1 MIRKRDN
8 KKVFRDPIYGYI
20 NVEYDFIS
28 DLIDSNEFQRLRRI
42 RQLSGVSMV
51 FHGAEHSRFSH
62 SIGVYGLAYKV
73 LQEQQVIKNYLNEY
87 EQVVFL
93 TAALLHDIGH
103 GPYSHSFEHV
113 FGLSHEAYSAK
124 IIRHSTGIASILDQ
138 VSESLKEDVCS
149 VILKQGKFKIIEQL
163 ISSQLDVDRMD
174 YLERDSYFTG
184 AKYGNIDKDRI
195 IRMMTIKDNI
205 IVFKEGAIHAIEN
218 YLISRYHMYWQV
230 YYHPVARS
238 YEIILEQIYLR
249 MLDLIKDKQL
259 DDDYSLYL
267 KNVIENQE
275 DITSYLELDDYYV
288 NGLIKRYRHHKDVIL
303 NTLCNDFLDRHLF
316 SYETIKDTSDE
327 RILEIKALVN
337 DNNYFYKIDQVSQVT
352 YLLNEFDIVINRIN
366 ILMKDGEIKKLDQV
380 SPIVKG
386 LSVSGIK
393 TDCKLFFRH
402 V

>member
-28 DLIDSNEFQRLRRI
+28 DLIDSEEFQRLRRI

-73 LQEQQVIKNYLNEY
+73 LQEQQEIRNYLNEY
-87 EQVVFL
+87 EQIVFL

-113 FGLSHEAYSAK
+113 FGLSHESYSAN
-124 IIRHSTGIASILDQ
+124 IILESNGIKSVLDS
-138 VSESLKEDVCS
+138 VGPNLKEDVAS

-195 IRMMTIKDNI
+195 IRMMTIKDDI
-205 IVFKEGAIHAIEN
+205 VVFKEGAIHAIEN

-238 YEIILEQIYLR
+238 YEIMLEQIYKR
-249 MLDLIKDKQL
+249 MLDLIKEKKL
-259 DDDYSLYL
+259 DDDYSMYL
-267 KNVIENQE
+267 QNVITNES
-275 DITSYLELDDYYV
+275 DIESYLELDDYYV
-288 NGLIKRYRHHKDVIL
+288 NGLIKRYRHHEDSIL
-303 NTLCNDFLDRHLF
+303 STLCNEFLDRKLF
-316 SYETIKDTSDE
+316 SYESIKEDKEPTIE
-327 RILEIKALVN
+327 RIKSQVS
-337 DNNYFYKIDQVSQVT
+337 NNPYFYKIDQVSQVT

-366 ILMKDGEIKKLDQV
+366 ILMKTNEIMKLDQV
-380 SPIVKG
+380 SPIIKG

-393 TDCKLFFRH
+393 TDIKVFYRH